1 MDTTRSTLQRSRFL
15 LALLAVF
22 ALFVAACGDDT
33 DTESGADDGADE
45 TSDSGDS
52 GDSGDAGDS
61 DALPGEGI
69 EVTMGRA
76 DWQSGYIQAEIYHQ
90 ILLEL
95 GYDVS
100 DPADIELGPSNAYTA
115 MATGDFDFWT
125 NSWYPGHLSWHE
137 NELPDGT
144 LVGEHVEI
152 VSGLFE
158 SAGVQGFLITKS
170 IADEYGITSMQQI
183 HDDPELL
190 ALFDYDDNG
199 KGNIYGC
206 QESFTCDDII
216 TNQLAFYGWDN
227 FEQEIAGYD
236 VLFADFLGKVN
247 AGEAALI
254 YTWTPSSY
262 VTEAVPGDNV
272 MWITMHPEDVID
284 DSNPAGLDAGEFH
297 DQRPGFDGFSEEF
310 CTQPCQLGWVP
321 ANIQVTGNAEFLDAN
336 PLLRTLFEQIKPSVI
351 DISVA
356 QVDLANSDGTQS
368 DVVDIATAWIAD
380 NRDVI
385 DGWIAT
391 ALAAA

>member
-1 MDTTRSTLQRSRFL
+1 MENTRSTLHRTRWL
-15 LALLAVF
+15 LALLAAF
-22 ALFVAACGDDT
+22 ALLVAACGDDT
-33 DTESGADDGADE
+33 DTDAGTDGDNADDP
-45 TSDSGDS
+45 GDT
-52 GDSGDAGDS
+52 GDTGDA
-61 DALPGEGI
+61 ALPGEGV
-69 EVTMGRA
+69 EVTMARA

-90 ILLEL
+90 IVAEL

-100 DPADIELGPSNAYTA
+100 DPAEIELGPSNAYTA

-144 LVGEHVEI
+144 LVGDHIEI

-158 SAGVQGFLITKS
+158 SAGVQGFLITKDTV
-170 IADEYGITSMQQI
+170 DEYGITSMQQI

-190 ALFDYDDNG
+190 ALFDYDGNG

-247 AGEAALI
+247 AGEPAMI

-284 DSNPAGLDAGEFH
+284 DSNPAGIDGGEFH
-297 DQRPGFDGFSEEF
+297 DQRPGFDGFGEDF

-321 ANIQVTGNAEFLDAN
+321 ANIQVTANADFLAAN
-336 PLLRTLFEQIKPSVI
+336 PVLKTLFEQIKPSVI

-356 QVDLANSDGTQS
+356 QVDLANSDGTQE
-368 DVVDIATAWIAD
+368 DVVEIATTWIEN
-380 NRDVI
+380 NRDLV
-385 DGWIAT
+385 DEWIAT
-391 ALAAA
+391 ALASA